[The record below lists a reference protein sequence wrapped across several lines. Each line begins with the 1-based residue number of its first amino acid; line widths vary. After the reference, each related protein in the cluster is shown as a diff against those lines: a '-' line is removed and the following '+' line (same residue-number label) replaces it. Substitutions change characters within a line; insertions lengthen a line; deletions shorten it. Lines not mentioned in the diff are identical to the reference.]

1 VCWLSPSTF
10 SPFPKSWV
18 QGHLV
23 ICHNFLSRISVDLR
37 LTESWAFK
45 LLVYGRFRRSGT
57 CAGSWFPG
65 CGCVKFSVRVCTSY
79 SWYKSVDLICSV
91 SLVL

>member
-1 VCWLSPSTF
+1 VGWLSPSTF

-23 ICHNFLSRISVDLR
+23 ICHNFLSRIRV
-37 LTESWAFK
+37 TESWAFK
-45 LLVYGRFRRSGT
+45 LLVLGRFRRSGT

-65 CGCVKFSVRVCTSY
+65 CGCVMFSVRGCTSY

-91 SLVL
+91 SVVL